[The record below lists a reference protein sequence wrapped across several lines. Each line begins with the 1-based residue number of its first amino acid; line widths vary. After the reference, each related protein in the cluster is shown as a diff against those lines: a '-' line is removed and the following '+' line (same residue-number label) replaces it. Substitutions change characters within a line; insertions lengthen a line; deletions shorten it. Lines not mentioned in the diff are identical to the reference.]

1 MNVKYKNVV
10 GQIQKL
16 AEDQH
21 RLYLVA
27 SKRELTDAEK
37 RRLADIKANLQVLW
51 LSRKQERTHM
61 KDPVDDFVEQWY
73 RKAA

>member
-1 MNVKYKNVV
+1 MNKYKSVV

-16 AEDQH
+16 ADDQH
-21 RLYLVA
+21 RLYLIA
-27 SKRELTDAEK
+27 SKRELTDSEK
-37 RRLADIKANLQVLW
+37 RKLADIKANLQELW

-61 KDPVDDFVEQWY
+61 KDPVNDFVEQWY

>member
-1 MNVKYKNVV
+1 MNKYKNVV

-21 RLYLVA
+21 KLYLVA
-27 SKRELTDAEK
+27 SKRELTDAE
-37 RRLADIKANLQVLW
+37 RRKLADIKTNLQELW

-61 KDPVDDFVEQWY
+61 KDPVDDFVDQWY

>member
-1 MNVKYKNVV
+1 MNGKYKNVV

-16 AEDQH
+16 SDDQH
-21 RLYLVA
+21 RLYALA

-37 RRLADIKANLQVLW
+37 RKLAGIKAELQELW